1 MNDPKI
7 KVLKVLM
14 VEDNSDHAFLA
25 KSCLEKTSNYS
36 VKIVDSSARCEQVMQ
51 KQNFDIILLDYNL
64 QNEDGLTI
72 LNRLKQDKAMDVPI
86 VIVTGHGHEKVAVE
100 ALKAGAFDY
109 VVKNNDYPGFLPKV
123 IDRVIDKHKIY
134 KEKKRVE
141 AEIVVRNRELQV
153 LNAVSEVVNQSLFL
167 EKILSGAITT
177 LTQKLELDAGAIYLY
192 EELSNEFDL
201 KASEGV
207 FTELALSKEIDLNPA
222 DFVRGVVSNG
232 HHHLIADLTENTTKF
247 AALLGRNNLSSLA
260 AVPMKYKDKTLG
272 VLLLASIQKD
282 FFNSRHIEL
291 LESISNQISIAVAN
305 ARLYEQ
311 TEGLKN
317 DLENVL
323 NSSLDS
329 MITIASDGTIKFF
342 NDQFAKF
349 YGVAPDE
356 IVGKNFLGF
365 VREHLH
371 GFFNEK
377 IAELK
382 SGKASIYEIEM
393 CVAGGNCASCLVS
406 QSPLKGRD
414 DFLLVIKDISQVV
427 QLQKQ
432 LMRSEKLS
440 ALGQM
445 ISGAAHELNNPLG
458 GIYGYAQLLLEEEL
472 PTQVRSDIEV
482 ILKETKRCQ
491 NIIKNLLTF
500 ARKHDSEREPIDTNE
515 VINSVL
521 ELQSYQL
528 KVDGIDLEEELDQ
541 NLPKI
546 TGDYHQLQQVFVHLI
561 SNANH
566 ALKESK
572 KTPKKLAVHSK
583 FVQDSVQIKISDNGV
598 GISNENMNKI
608 FDPFFT
614 TKEVGEGTGLGLSIC
629 FGIVESHQGKLF
641 VDSVPGQGSTFTLEL
656 PLAQA
661 SPQ

>member
-7 KVLKVLM
+7 KVIM

-25 KSCLEKTSNYS
+25 KSCLEKNSNYS
-36 VKIVDSSARCEQVMQ
+36 VEIAESSARCEQVMQ
-51 KQNFDIILLDYNL
+51 EQNFDIILLDYNL

-72 LNRLKQDKAMDVPI
+72 LNRLKQDKAIEVPI
-86 VIVTGHGHEKVAVE
+86 VVVTGHGHEKIAVE

-123 IDRVIDKHKIY
+123 INRVIDKHNIY

-141 AEIVVRNRELQV
+141 AEIIVRNRELQV

-167 EKILSGAITT
+167 VKILNGAITT
-177 LTQKLELDAGAIYLY
+177 LTEKLELDAGAIYLY
-192 EELSNEFDL
+192 EESSSEVEL
-201 KASEGV
+201 KASEGI
-207 FTELALSKEIDLNPA
+207 FSELLQSKEVDLNPA
-222 DFVRGVVSNG
+222 EFVQGVILNG
-232 HHHLIADLTENTTKF
+232 HNLIVDLTENTTKF

-260 AVPMKYKDKTLG
+260 AVPMRYKDKTLG

-282 FFNSRHIEL
+282 FFNSRHTEL
-291 LESISNQISIAVAN
+291 LVSISNQISIAVAN
-305 ARLYEQ
+305 ASLYEQ

-342 NDQFAKF
+342 NDQFTKF
-349 YGVAPDE
+349 FGVAPDE
-356 IVGKNFLGF
+356 IGGGNFLVF
-365 VREHLH
+365 VPEHLH
-371 GFFNEK
+371 GFFRGK

-458 GIYGYAQLLLEEEL
+458 GIYGYSQLLLEEEL

-482 ILKETKRCQ
+482 ILRETKRCQ
-491 NIIKNLLTF
+491 NIVKNLLTF

-528 KVDGIDLEEELDQ
+528 KVDGIELEEELDQ
-541 NLPKI
+541 SLPKI
-546 TGDYHQLQQVFVHLI
+546 IGDYHQLQQVFVHLI
-561 SNANH
+561 NNANH
-566 ALKESK
+566 ALRESK
-572 KTPKKLAVHSK
+572 KTPKKLAVHSE

-598 GISNENMNKI
+598 GISNENKDKI

-629 FGIVESHQGKLF
+629 FGIVESHHGKLF
-641 VDSVPGQGSTFTLEL
+641 VDSTPGQGSTFTLEL

>member
-1 MNDPKI
+1 MSDPKI
-7 KVLKVLM
+7 KVLM

-36 VKIVDSSARCEQVMQ
+36 VKIVDSSARCEQVMHE
-51 KQNFDIILLDYNL
+51 QNFDIILLDYHL
-64 QNEDGLTI
+64 HNEDGLTI
-72 LNRLKQDKAMDVPI
+72 LNRLKEGEALDVPI
-86 VIVTGHGHEKVAVE
+86 VVVTGHGHEKVAVE

-109 VVKNNDYPGFLPKV
+109 VIKNNDYPGFLPKV
-123 IDRVIDKHKIY
+123 IKRVLEKHNIY

-141 AEIVVRNRELQV
+141 AEIIVSNRELQV
-153 LNAVSEVVNQSLFL
+153 LNAVSKVVNQSLFL
-167 EKILSGAITT
+167 DKILNGAITT
-177 LTQKLELDAGAIYLY
+177 LTRKLELHAGAIYLY
-192 EELSNEFDL
+192 DESQNEFHL

-207 FTELALSKEIDLNPA
+207 FKELELSKEVDLNPT
-222 DFVRGVVSNG
+222 DFVQGVISNG
-232 HHHLIADLTENTTKF
+232 HHNLIVDLTENTTKF
-247 AALLGRNNLSSLA
+247 AALLDRNNLSSLA
-260 AVPMKYKDKTLG
+260 VVPMRYKDKTLG

-282 FFNSRHIEL
+282 FFKSRYTEL
-291 LESISNQISIAVAN
+291 LVSISNQISIAVAN
-305 ARLYEQ
+305 ASLYEQ

-349 YGVAPDE
+349 FGVASDK
-356 IVGKNFLGF
+356 IGGKNFLVF
-365 VREHLH
+365 VPEHLH
-371 GFFNEK
+371 GFFREK
-377 IAELK
+377 TAELK
-382 SGKASIYEIEM
+382 SGKASSYEIEM

-445 ISGAAHELNNPLG
+445 ISGAAHEINNPLA
-458 GIYGYAQLLLEEEL
+458 GIYGYSQLLLEEEL

-482 ILKETKRCQ
+482 ILRETKRCQ
-491 NIIKNLLTF
+491 NIVKNLLTF
-500 ARKHDSEREPIDTNE
+500 ARKHNSEREPIDTNE
-515 VINSVL
+515 IINSVL
-521 ELQSYQL
+521 ELQGYQL
-528 KVDGIDLEEELDQ
+528 KVDGIELEEELDER
-541 NLPKI
+541 LPKI

-561 SNANH
+561 NNANH

-572 KTPKKLAVHSK
+572 KTPKKLAVHSE

-598 GISNENMNKI
+598 GISNENKDKI

-641 VDSVPGQGSTFTLEL
+641 VDSTPGQGSTFTLEL